1 MATKKSNDF
10 LSQLVG
16 DASKARVV
24 RALVLGENEVFSP
37 ELMSK
42 RAGVSP
48 RTARAALAQLE
59 KMGLSRKSRIAS
71 LPAEPAKKQ
80 KRQKKLPLRD
90 VWYLNADFLHLRAL
104 SMFVREV
111 SPLDYDEVLD
121 ALKKTGRLSVVV
133 LSGSFV
139 GDATRPADIVIA
151 GESINERRMETA
163 VRALENLFGR
173 ELRYATFPTAE
184 FRYRL
189 TVQDK
194 LLRDTFDF
202 PHRVLLDR
210 IRL

>member
-1 MATKKSNDF
+1 MAHKKSPDF
-10 LSQLVG
+10 LSQLIG
-16 DASKARVV
+16 DAAKARVI
-24 RALVLGENEVFSP
+24 RALVLNENEVFSP
-37 ELMSK
+37 EHMSK

-48 RTARAALAQLE
+48 RTAKLVLASLE
-59 KMGLSRKSRIAS
+59 KLGLARKSRIAS
-71 LPAEPAKKQ
+71 VPVEGAKRPKRPAK
-80 KRQKKLPLRD
+80 RTLTD
-90 VWYLNADFLHLRAL
+90 VWFLNAEFPHLRAL

-121 ALKKTGRLSVVV
+121 ALKKTGRLSVVI

-139 GDATRPADIVIA
+139 GDMTRPADIVIA
-151 GESINERRMETA
+151 GESISDRRMESA
-163 VRALENLFGR
+163 VRSLENLFGR